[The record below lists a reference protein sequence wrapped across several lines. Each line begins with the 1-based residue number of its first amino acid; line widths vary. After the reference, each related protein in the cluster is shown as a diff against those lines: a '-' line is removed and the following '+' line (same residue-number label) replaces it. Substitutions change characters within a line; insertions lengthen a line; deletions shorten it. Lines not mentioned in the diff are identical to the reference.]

1 MRSALAL
8 AGLATMVMAA
18 PLEMTN
24 YQAYYGPYAT
34 YTPYSPAAEG
44 AAAKMGKCLTL
55 LESRQC

>member
-24 YQAYYGPYAT
+24 YQAYYGPYAN
-34 YTPYSPAAEG
+34 YTPYS
-44 AAAKMGKCLTL
+44 LQL
-55 LESRQC
+55 LRRPPQRWVSA